1 MPFEVFVVSQIK
13 ITYIYMYL
21 IYNMREQDAPQER
34 GLQDNIFFS
43 GAIEGLFSLAEK
55 KNVYIVY
62 PT

>member
-1 MPFEVFVVSQIK
+1 
-13 ITYIYMYL
+13 
-21 IYNMREQDAPQER
+21 MREQDAPQER